1 MQSPRSLTDTML
13 SYRKNMKKS
22 DLEKLWM
29 RLSQESL
36 TTEERSRPMS
46 SQHGKT
52 QRQDNQRYDDSKRHR
67 GL

>member
-36 TTEERSRPMS
+36 TAEERSRPMN

-52 QRQDNQRYDDSKRHR
+52 QRQDNHRYADSKRHR
-67 GL
+67 CL